1 MTEPHHTSLVSYS
14 TLSGA
19 IMAVGGKLTLADWLA
34 ISGVAIAALGLFMNW
49 RRNRHLA
56 EQSRVANELKA
67 RELDL
72 KEQEVRAKWAS
83 ISQNK
88 ARNKANAKAS

>member
-1 MTEPHHTSLVSYS
+1 MTDPHHSSLVSYS

-19 IMAVGGKLTLADWLA
+19 IMAVGGKFTLADWLA
-34 ISGVAIAALGLFMNW
+34 ISGVAIAAIGLFLNW
-49 RRNRHLA
+49 RRNRHIV
-56 EQSRVANELKA
+56 EQNRIANDLKT